1 MFRKLWKTIKIF
13 GILIVILI
21 CLPHSI
27 LPKQITGSGA
37 KNIDEYIR
45 LNDNE
50 TRLAEYKDDI
60 EALKLKLIQLEVIN
74 VSRKKFRAQPVKLD
88 ILASRVANKMC
99 AEAAKNDYVGH
110 WNMAGE
116 KPYQRYASAGGY
128 DHIAENAFGEWTTGE
143 YNISSSTILSMMKN
157 GHGTFMA
164 EKAPY
169 DGHKKTII
177 DKYHNYVGI
186 GYFLSGNQFRYYEEF
201 IDRYLEF
208 GNIPSEV
215 KVDEAFKITVKPLV
229 KEYPYY
235 MVVYREKPPTSMTP
249 AQIKKLR
256 SYTDFTDE
264 EYLRYTAWELSEFK
278 SGGSYSIPL
287 KFSKEGI
294 YYIQIYLDPKEIT
307 KPTSINTKGRTSAS
321 GIVISAGIQ

>member
-1 MFRKLWKTIKIF
+1 MFRKLWKTIKIL
-13 GILIVILI
+13 GILIIILI

-27 LPKQITGSGA
+27 LPKQISGSKSEG
-37 KNIDEYIR
+37 IDEYIK
-45 LNDNE
+45 LNESE
-50 TRLAEYKDDI
+50 TRLSEYKDDI
-60 EALKLKLIQLEVIN
+60 EALRLKLAQLDVIN
-74 VSRKKFRAQPVKLD
+74 TSRKKFRAQPVKLD

-128 DHIAENAFGEWTTGE
+128 DHVAENAYGEWTTGE
-143 YNISSSTILSMMKN
+143 YKISSSTILSMMKE

-164 EKAPY
+164 ERAPN

-186 GYFLSGNQFRYYEEF
+186 GYFLSENQFRYYEEF

-208 GNIPSEV
+208 ENIPSEV
-215 KVDEAFKITVKPLV
+215 KVDESFKITVKPLGN
-229 KEYPYY
+229 EYPYY
-235 MVVYREKPPTSMTP
+235 MVVYREKVPKSMTP
-249 AQIKKLR
+249 AQIKRLS
-256 SYTDFTDE
+256 SYADFTDE
-264 EYLRYTAWELSEFK
+264 QYLRYTAWELSEFK
-278 SGGSYSIPL
+278 SGDKYNIPL

-294 YYIQIYLDPKEIT
+294 YYIHIYLDPKEIT
-307 KPTSINTKGRTSAS
+307 KPTSLNTRGRTSAS
-321 GIVISAGIQ
+321 GIVISARN